1 MEFDLLKKYS
11 HRIQINSLKS
21 QRIVHCNCSSNAS
34 QKIFSKLITRPDE
47 IKKQRQPHND
57 RINLR
62 TGVVE
67 DTNRVK
73 QQETK
78 NACSIRVNWMVVSTS
93 TSGRLLL
100 SPLLQSLER
109 LERFPDGWKKTTAV
123 SRTITRLDQVLPNL
137 DRVQR
142 GFQSDEQSANP
153 LWIRLSAFLY

>member
-1 MEFDLLKKYS
+1 MEFDLSKKYS

-47 IKKQRQPHND
+47 IKKQRQPHNG

-109 LERFPDGWKKTTAV
+109 LERFPSGKRRRPFPGQLPDLTKFF
-123 SRTITRLDQVLPNL
+123 RTWIAFKEGF
-137 DRVQR
+137 RVTSKAR
-142 GFQSDEQSANP
+142 ILCG
-153 LWIRLSAFLY
+153 YG

>member
-1 MEFDLLKKYS
+1 MEFDLSKKYS

-34 QKIFSKLITRPDE
+34 QKIFSKLITRSDE

-73 QQETK
+73 QQEQRMLVPYALIEQLFRHRQVDDSFCLHFSSLWKGQKGFRMGGKRRRPFPGQLPDSTK
-78 NACSIRVNWMVVSTS
+78 FFRTWIAFKEGFKVTS
-93 TSGRLLL
+93 KARILCGY
-100 SPLLQSLER
+100 
-109 LERFPDGWKKTTAV
+109 G
-123 SRTITRLDQVLPNL
+123 
-137 DRVQR
+137 
-142 GFQSDEQSANP
+142 
-153 LWIRLSAFLY
+153 

>member
-1 MEFDLLKKYS
+1 MEFDLSKKYS

-34 QKIFSKLITRPDE
+34 QKIFSKLITRSDE

-73 QQETK
+73 QQEQRMLVPYALIEQLFRHRQVDDSFCLHFSSLWK
-78 NACSIRVNWMVVSTS
+78 GQKGFRVEKDDGRFQDNYQTRPSSSELGSRSKRVS
-93 TSGRLLL
+93 
-100 SPLLQSLER
+100 
-109 LERFPDGWKKTTAV
+109 K
-123 SRTITRLDQVLPNL
+123 
-137 DRVQR
+137 
-142 GFQSDEQSANP
+142 
-153 LWIRLSAFLY
+153 